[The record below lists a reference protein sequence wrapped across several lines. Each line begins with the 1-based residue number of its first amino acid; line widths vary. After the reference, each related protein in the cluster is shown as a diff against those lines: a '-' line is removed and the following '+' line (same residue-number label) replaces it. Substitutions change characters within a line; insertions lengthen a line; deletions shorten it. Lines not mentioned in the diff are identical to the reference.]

1 MGANGNLLQIAPL
14 LHIAIVNFPPHNM
27 FPVKSINVLMA
38 SYLHIV
44 NESITNECLRS
55 LGWDKMPCYC
65 QELSS
70 HLGGG

>member
-1 MGANGNLLQIAPL
+1 MGANGDLLQIAPL

-55 LGWDKMPCYC
+55 LGWDKM
-65 QELSS
+65 QSFTDMLF
-70 HLGGG
+70 